1 MAVGHSGTPVR
12 DLALPMN
19 LVDNKVC
26 AISDI
31 WSGLRVVWRKEH
43 RRRDPTWAD
52 PFANPSRC
60 PP

>member
-1 MAVGHSGTPVR
+1 MAVGHSGTPLR

-31 WSGLRVVWRKEH
+31 WSGLRVAWRKEH
-43 RRRDPTWAD
+43 RRRGSDVG
-52 PFANPSRC
+52 
-60 PP
+60 

>member
-1 MAVGHSGTPVR
+1 MTEDIVR

-31 WSGLRVVWRKEH
+31 WSGLRVVWRREY
-43 RRRDPTWAD
+43 R
-52 PFANPSRC
+52 
-60 PP
+60 